1 MESVHQIIAVILLII
16 SLLQRKLYGWNNNI
30 LAGIKQIKFKPF
42 IYRFQEDQYKIY
54 LPGEIYQ

>member
-16 SLLQRKLYGWNNNI
+16 SLLPRELDGWNNNI
-30 LAGIKQIKFKPF
+30 LADIKQIKSKPF
-42 IYRFQEDQYKIY
+42 IYRFQEDQYKIH